1 MKILLVYP
9 KSEYGIGSGKK
20 KKVWAASYFGY
31 PSITIPHIAAITPRE
46 HSVEILDENY
56 EDVDFEKEVDLVG
69 ISCLTETAL
78 HVYELSDEFRKRGK
92 KVVIG
97 GYHASALPKEAK
109 KHADSV
115 VIGEAELSWP
125 QVIKDI
131 SQGKEKPFY
140 PSNKEFDM
148 SIIPHIRRDLIKHQT
163 LFGAVQSTRGCVNR
177 CEFCSI
183 ISFYRHGVKHRQ
195 VEDVIEEIETM
206 PNDFFIFHDPSLTTN
221 PKYTRKLFKLL
232 IEKKIRKS
240 WSASGNANVLA
251 TIDEDFLKLAKKSGC
266 IQWNIGFES
275 VSQASL
281 NGVRK
286 TCNKVEE
293 FEKIV
298 KRIHKYGMLIQCGI
312 IFGFDQ
318 DTVDVFDAT
327 LEKLHELQI
336 DIVQVNIL
344 TPFPGTP
351 LFDRLEKEKR
361 ILTRDWSKY
370 NLTTVVFKPKNM
382 TEKELFEGARKV
394 AKEFYSLPNV
404 IIRTAKI
411 LMTSKRIAGAVPASS
426 NFSHR
431 GYYARDFSF

>member
-1 MKILLVYP
+1 MKILLIYP
-9 KSEYGIGSGKK
+9 KSEYGIGPDKK
-20 KKVWAASYFGY
+20 KKVWAASYFGF
-31 PSITIPHIAAITPRE
+31 PSITVPYIAAITPRE

-56 EDVDFEKEVDLVG
+56 EDVDFEEDVDIVG
-69 ISCLTETAL
+69 LPCLTETAL
-78 HVYELSDEFRKRGK
+78 HVYELADEFRRRGK
-92 KVVIG
+92 KVIIG

-109 KHADSV
+109 RHADAV
-115 VIGEAELSWP
+115 VIGEAELTWP
-125 QVIKDI
+125 QVLKDL
-131 SQGKEKPFY
+131 SKGKEKPFY
-140 PSNKEFDM
+140 PSEKEFDM
-148 SIIPHIRRDLIKHQT
+148 SIVPSVRRDLIKHQT

-183 ISFYRHGVKHRQ
+183 MSFYCHGVKHRP
-195 VEDVIEEIETM
+195 VEDVVEEIESM
-206 PNDFFIFHDPSLTTN
+206 PNDFFSFHDPSLTVNT
-221 PKYTRKLFKLL
+221 KYTRKLFKLL
-232 IEKKIRKS
+232 IEKKIRKG
-240 WSASGNANVLA
+240 WAASGNANVLA
-251 TIDEDFLKLAKKSGC
+251 KIDDDFLKLARKSGC
-266 IQWNIGFES
+266 FQWNIGFES

-281 NGVRK
+281 NGARK
-286 TCNKVEE
+286 ACNKVED
-293 FEKIV
+293 FKKIV
-298 KRIHKYGMLIQCGI
+298 KRIHKYGMLVQSGI

-318 DTVDVFDAT
+318 DTLDVFDVT

-351 LFDRLEKEKR
+351 LFDRLEKEER

-404 IIRTAKI
+404 IIRVSKI
-411 LMTSKRIAGAVPASS
+411 FMTSKRMSGIISASS